1 MQQIS
6 DMIQVLDGIF
16 IGLLS
21 IVSVIGVLGN
31 LFAVYTVINGKL
43 LKKRLWYYL
52 LSLSCSDIFSFVV
65 ISPLT
70 IAGFYDSQLL
80 NRNILCNL
88 QGSTMNFLMG
98 WSLITI
104 GFVNISKYRS
114 VKAPVTNCTKDK
126 RSLKIYALVTFPTSV
141 FIAVAPIIGLSS
153 YIHLPGR
160 SWCEVRTSDSY
171 QAVVYIMISA
181 FFILSVIVVVSNVA
195 TARYVHKEIRNYTD
209 KYEVNG
215 AMAKTFTQRKSRV
228 YHTSLVVTI
237 LFFVC
242 WVPLFVLIVMQGF
255 RLKIPLLFAKLSY
268 FLAFV
273 QGCLNPVIYFFRHGS
288 FKNRLRKLLK
298 KWKQKR
304 TRADTHISIEINP
317 NNAAT

>member
-1 MQQIS
+1 MMQVR
-6 DMIQVLDGIF
+6 VLDVIF

-21 IVSVIGVLGN
+21 IVSVIGILGN
-31 LFAVYTVINGKL
+31 LFALYTVISGKL

-65 ISPLT
+65 ISPLM
-70 IAGFYDSQLL
+70 IAGFYDDRLL
-80 NRNILCNL
+80 NRHILCNL
-88 QGSTMNFLMG
+88 QGSTMNFPMG

-104 GFVNISKYRS
+104 GFVNICKYRS
-114 VKAPVTNCTKDK
+114 VKEPVTNCTKDK
-126 RSLKIYALVTFPTSV
+126 RGLKIYALVTFPTSV

-160 SWCEVRTSDSY
+160 SWCEVSTSDSN
-171 QAVVYIMISA
+171 QAIVYILISA

-195 TARYVHKEIRNYTD
+195 TVRYVHAEIRNYTD

-215 AMAKTFTQRKSRV
+215 PMAKAFTQRRSRV
-228 YHTSLVVTI
+228 YHTTLVVTI

-242 WVPLFVLIVMQGF
+242 WVPLFVLIIMQGF
-255 RLKIPLLFAKLSY
+255 GSKIPLLFAKLSY
-268 FLAFV
+268 FLAFT
-273 QGCLNPVIYFFRHGS
+273 QGCLNPIIYFFRHGA
-288 FKNRLRKLLK
+288 FKNRLRNL
-298 KWKQKR
+298 WKQWKLKR
-304 TRADTHISIEINP
+304 TRADANISMEINP

>member
-1 MQQIS
+1 MQV
-6 DMIQVLDGIF
+6 QVLDGIF

-21 IVSVIGVLGN
+21 TVSAIGILGN
-31 LFAVYTVINGKL
+31 LFALYTVINEKL

-70 IAGFYDSQLL
+70 IAGFYDDQLL
-80 NRNILCNL
+80 NRYILCNL

-104 GFVNISKYRS
+104 GFVNICKYRS

-126 RSLKIYALVTFPTSV
+126 RSLKIYALVTFPASV

-160 SWCEVRTSDSY
+160 SWCEVSTSDSY
-171 QAVVYIMISA
+171 QAVVYVLISA

-195 TARYVHKEIRNYTD
+195 TARYVHKEIRNYTS
-209 KYEVNG
+209 KYEVNV
-215 AMAKTFTQRKSRV
+215 AMAKTFTQRRSRV

-242 WVPLFVLIVMQGF
+242 WVPLFVLIIMQGF

-268 FLAFV
+268 FLAFA
-273 QGCLNPVIYFFRHGS
+273 QGCLNPIIYFCRHGK
-288 FKNRLRKLLK
+288 FKKRLRNL
-298 KWKQKR
+298 WKQWKLRR
-304 TRADTHISIEINP
+304 TRTDADTTAKINS
-317 NNAAT
+317 NNLTTEF

>member
-1 MQQIS
+1 M
-6 DMIQVLDGIF
+6 MQVLDGIF

-21 IVSVIGVLGN
+21 IVSIIGILGN
-31 LFAVYTVINGKL
+31 MFAVYIVINGKL
-43 LKKRLWYYL
+43 FKKRLWYYL
-52 LSLSCSDIFSFVV
+52 LSLSCSDIFSFMF

-70 IAGFYDSQLL
+70 ISGFYDDNLL
-80 NRNILCNL
+80 NRHILCNL

-114 VKAPVTNCTKDK
+114 IKAPITNYTKDK

-160 SWCEVRTSDSY
+160 SWCELSTSDSY
-171 QAVVYIMISA
+171 QAVVYVLISA

-195 TARYVHKEIRNYTD
+195 TARHVHKKIQNYTN

-215 AMAKTFTQRKSRV
+215 AMAKTFTQRRSRV
-228 YHTSLVVTI
+228 YHTTLVVTI

-242 WVPLFVLIVMQGF
+242 WVPLFVLIIMQGF
-255 RLKIPLLFAKLSY
+255 GLKIPLLFAKLSY
-268 FLAFV
+268 FLTFLE
-273 QGCLNPVIYFFRHGS
+273 GCLNPIIYFFRHGA
-288 FKNRLRKLLK
+288 FKNRLRNLWK
-298 KWKQKR
+298 KWKLKR
-304 TRADTHISIEINP
+304 TRANTDSTAEINP
-317 NNAAT
+317 KNAPTEV